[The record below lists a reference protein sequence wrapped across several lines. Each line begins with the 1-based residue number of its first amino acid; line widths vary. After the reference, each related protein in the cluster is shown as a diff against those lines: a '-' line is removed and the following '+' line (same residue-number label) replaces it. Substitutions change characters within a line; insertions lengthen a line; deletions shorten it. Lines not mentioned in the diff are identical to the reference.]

1 MTDQPSSTDQD
12 VGFWADQ
19 CAEDILHR
27 EITEP
32 IVIKGGVSPSGV
44 PHLGHQNEIL
54 RGYFVAESLR
64 SQDYAVQQVF
74 TSDDRDRLRAIPRK
88 LADLNWNIVGLDEID
103 AEALGKNLGKP
114 LTSIPDPFGCCDSFG
129 DHQTELLIQS
139 ADLVD
144 VPIEVISATSMY
156 ESGALE
162 DITATI
168 LSKQELARDI
178 LANYQDKVDASYVP
192 FLAIC
197 QECGHLTEDILNVD
211 IENRRVTYKCSNV
224 EAGNQII
231 EGCGHSGTATFREGK
246 LPWRFEWPAQW
257 QALNVDFEPFGKDHA
272 EGSWPSGK
280 EIASRLLD
288 FQPPV
293 PMTYEWFTLNGEPL
307 SSSAGNIIT
316 ISQVLSFLELEV
328 LRYFF
333 ALSPKKSRDFDIET
347 LDQLVD
353 DFDRLESIY
362 FNEIE
367 DEDLK
372 PFANGAYPYLVDE
385 IREDRVRLPYTFA
398 AVLGMTDDRELRLQM
413 ARNEGH
419 IDENTPEWAIDNAL
433 KRVEKAHRWA
443 QYVDNEYN
451 YRLQE
456 NLPDISIDTETAQ
469 ALDELADFIA
479 KGHSGE
485 EIQSEI
491 YETAKRHSIDVPE
504 FFATGYKLFL
514 GQDSGP
520 KLGPFLAALDDR
532 FVVER
537 LRRNE

>member
-1 MTDQPSSTDQD
+1 SS
-12 VGFWADQ
+12 
-19 CAEDILHR
+19 
-27 EITEP
+27 
-32 IVIKGGVSPSGV
+32 
-44 PHLGHQNEIL
+44 
-54 RGYFVAESLR
+54 
-64 SQDYAVQQVF
+64 
-74 TSDDRDRLRAIPRK
+74 
-88 LADLNWNIVGLDEID
+88 
-103 AEALGKNLGKP
+103 
-114 LTSIPDPFGCCDSFG
+114 
-129 DHQTELLIQS
+129 
-139 ADLVD
+139 
-144 VPIEVISATSMY
+144 
-156 ESGALE
+156 
-162 DITATI
+162 
-168 LSKQELARDI
+168 
-178 LANYQDKVDASYVP
+178 
-192 FLAIC
+192 
-197 QECGHLTEDILNVD
+197 
-211 IENRRVTYKCSNV
+211 
-224 EAGNQII
+224 
-231 EGCGHSGTATFREGK
+231 
-246 LPWRFEWPAQW
+246 
-257 QALNVDFEPFGKDHA
+257 
-272 EGSWPSGK
+272 
-280 EIASRLLD
+280 
-288 FQPPV
+288 
-293 PMTYEWFTLNGEPL
+293 
-307 SSSAGNIIT
+307 GNIIT

-419 IDENTPEWAIDNAL
+419 IDENTSARAIDKAL
-433 KRVEKAHRWA
+433 KRVEKAHNWA